1 MTTTAAWSGW
11 ENLDLLYHKSA
22 DLSDEA
28 LLWEFRS
35 LDGWDG
41 KAFPASAMATVVYE
55 GRRGD
60 GDFSEW
66 SEAADSFGVPAY
78 LPSRDGQLRLARR
91 RGRWH
96 LSTFVEEQLWIMRK
110 I

>member
-1 MTTTAAWSGW
+1 MP
-11 ENLDLLYHKSA
+11 KSF
-22 DLSDEA
+22 SDEA

-60 GDFSEW
+60 GAFSEW

-96 LSTFVEEQLWIMRK
+96 LSTFVEEHLDE
-110 I
+110 